1 MRFLHLVETQGQ
13 QALTTSEADI
23 EEPGR
28 FAFETRPLA
37 TAERCGE
44 GRQ

>member
-1 MRFLHLVETQGQ
+1 MSALRLSETRGQ
-13 QALTTSEADI
+13 QAWTTSEADI
-23 EEPGR
+23 EELGR